1 LNLVRRFLLLIMLTA
16 MCGDL
21 LSQELQPR
29 RWAALPVGVNFVALG
44 TLWTYGDILFD
55 PALLI
60 EDAEVEIL
68 GVGAGYIRTFEM
80 FGKQARIDAA
90 LPYANGRWSGLL
102 DGEPASVRRHGFAD
116 ARLRLSVNLLGSP
129 PLKMREFAG
138 FQAQNPAYTTVGAAV
153 GVTVPTG
160 EYRSDRLINLGE
172 NRWVIRPELG
182 VLHQHHNWQFEVTG
196 SVFLFGDN
204 DEFWQGTVRKQDP
217 LWFVQGHAIY
227 TFRPGLWA
235 SVSGGYAQGSR
246 SEISGTFKADDSRIR
261 YWKVTVGVPIN
272 RRQGLSFAFAT
283 GRTNTLNDADLDRFA
298 VNWSLMFGE

>member
-196 SVFLFGDN
+196 SVFLAMPS
-204 DEFWQGTVRKQDP
+204 TP
-217 LWFVQGHAIY
+217 
-227 TFRPGLWA
+227 
-235 SVSGGYAQGSR
+235 SGRGCGPACPAVTRRAAAPKSAAPSRRTTAGYATGSSPSVCR
-246 SEISGTFKADDSRIR
+246 SIGAR
-261 YWKVTVGVPIN
+261 
-272 RRQGLSFAFAT
+272 A
-283 GRTNTLNDADLDRFA
+283 
-298 VNWSLMFGE
+298 